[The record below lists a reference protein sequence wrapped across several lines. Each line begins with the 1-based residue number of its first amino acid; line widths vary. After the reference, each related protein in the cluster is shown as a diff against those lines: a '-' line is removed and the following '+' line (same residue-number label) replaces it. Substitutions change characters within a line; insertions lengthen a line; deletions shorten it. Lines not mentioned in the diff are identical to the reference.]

1 MRKLIMA
8 CINEYTMLK
17 LICARDLPLE
27 MFKEKENSNEIF
39 SAGNNQFD
47 CYKMLKLAMS
57 VWGESANIQQK
68 PVKNLLQKLEILEKN
83 AFLSNF

>member
-1 MRKLIMA
+1 MNSTWYSLIVHMRKLMMA
-8 CINEYTMLK
+8 CINEDTMLK

-47 CYKMLKLAMS
+47 YYKMLKLAEYECLRRIS
-57 VWGESANIQQK
+57 
-68 PVKNLLQKLEILEKN
+68 
-83 AFLSNF
+83 